1 MRKRALSLSLLIAGL
16 SLSHLAH
23 ARLYHRDINII
34 TSNYDLVDTTY
45 IDRGRLN
52 GVKVG
57 DKFQVKFPDGK
68 LATQVVVTGVFE
80 RMASVKIVD
89 SWLLKD
95 GQTGDF
101 KQRPMVVA
109 MGRSERRPAPDIR
122 VGAKAKTVS
131 AATAAPSAASSAPA
145 TPASPAPAAAGPA
158 PTVPDA
164 SGLPSTSDGL
174 PAGPGLPATPGLPPA
189 PGAAPDAGLP
199 RLQALRPT
207 LVCLQPLELHPMLA
221 YRRLLALR
229 PMLACLQRRTPAC
242 RPLQVLRPM
251 LACLQRQMLACR
263 PLHPML
269 VCHPHPPP
277 GRLRET
283 QACRRSEQTPSKAR
297 RNRRAFS
304 FIYPFA

>member
-16 SLSHLAH
+16 SLSHPAH

-34 TSNYDLVDTTY
+34 TSSYDLVDTTY

-57 DKFQVKFPDGK
+57 DKFEVKFPDGK

-109 MGRSERRPAPDIR
+109 LGRSERRPAPDIK
-122 VGAKAKTVS
+122 VGGKAKAAGPAAAS
-131 AATAAPSAASSAPA
+131 AAAKPAAATVPAKPS
-145 TPASPAPAAAGPA
+145 APAAAPS
-158 PTVPDA
+158 TPDA
-164 SGLPSTSDGL
+164 SGLPSTPDGL
-174 PAGPGLPATPGLPPA
+174 PAGPGDASGLPPAPGAAPDAGGLPPAPDAGLPPA

-199 RLQALRPT
+199 
-207 LVCLQPLELHPMLA
+207 
-221 YRRLLALR
+221 
-229 PMLACLQRRTPAC
+229 PA
-242 RPLQVLRPM
+242 PGAAPDPGL
-251 LACLQRQMLACR
+251 
-263 PLHPML
+263 
-269 VCHPHPPP
+269 PPAPDAGLPPAP
-277 GRLRET
+277 GAAPDAGLPP
-283 QACRRSEQTPSKAR
+283 APDAGLPP
-297 RNRRAFS
+297 AAPDAGLPPAPDAGLPPAGDPGLPP
-304 FIYPFA
+304 I